1 MTSRRPRASGRSPPP
16 SDVHV
21 IVLDGNENQAVAA
34 TRSLARAGYEVTVGS
49 SERWSKAGWSR
60 GATRSFTYPSPA
72 SDPERFVA
80 RLVEE
85 IKRRG
90 PSVVLPM
97 TERSTL
103 PVSSA
108 RARIEAAGGRT
119 VLPPHEVLLHVFDKS
134 RMTELARSLGIAVP
148 RTWVVDANTD
158 AKKLAAE
165 LPYPVVLK
173 PTVSNE
179 RTSDGGSAPTGA
191 PLYAASAEQFD
202 ATLAELRTRSS
213 SVLVQEFVLGTGAGY
228 FALMRLGELRGE
240 FAHRRIR
247 DVRPTGSGSAMRESV
262 VPSAAMRDASLALLQ
277 AVGWHGVAMV
287 EFRIRPDGTPV
298 FLEVNGRFWNSLA
311 LAVHAG
317 VDFPLGVARLA
328 EHGDIEPLPPGQPG
342 VRCRWFLGDARHLAA
357 VWRGAPAGYPVRFPS
372 RIGTTLE
379 VLLPSPGTAHDNF
392 ALDDP
397 MPELG
402 DWLHFLTRKIPGA
415 LIAKLRGKRT

>member
-1 MTSRRPRASGRSPPP
+1 MHA
-16 SDVHV
+16 

-49 SERWSKAGWSR
+49 SESWSKAGWSR
-60 GATRSFTYPSPA
+60 HASHSFTYPSPA
-72 SDPERFVA
+72 SDPERFID
-80 RLVEE
+80 RLVAE
-85 IKRRG
+85 IATRG
-90 PSVVLPM
+90 PSVILPM

-103 PVSSA
+103 PVSLS
-108 RARIEAAGGRT
+108 RARLEAAGGRM

-134 RMTELARSLGIAVP
+134 RMTELAKSLGIAVP
-148 RTWVVDANTD
+148 RTWVVDASSD
-158 AKKLAAE
+158 VQRLAAE

-173 PTVSNE
+173 PNVSNE
-179 RTSDGGSAPTGA
+179 RTQDGGSAPTGA
-191 PLYAASAEQFD
+191 PQYATSAAQFD
-202 ATLAELRTRSS
+202 LSLADMRRRCS
-213 SVLVQEFVLGTGAGY
+213 SVIVQEFVLGTGAGY

-262 VPSAAMRDASLALLQ
+262 VPSNAMRDASLALLR

-311 LAVHAG
+311 LAIHAG

-328 EHGDIEPLPPGQPG
+328 EHGDVEPLSAGRPG
-342 VRCRWFLGDARHLAA
+342 VRCRWLLGDARHLAA

-372 RIGTTLE
+372 RMGTTLA
-379 VLLPSPGTAHDNF
+379 VLLPSPGTSHDNF
-392 ALDDP
+392 SMDDP

-415 LIAKLRGKRT
+415 VIAKLRRKRT